1 MLDSSA
7 TIELFAGFLKVRDVL
22 CALRFVRV
30 VDISISHGG
39 CDECGRPMPLSVT
52 LTGVCGRVGLGR

>member
-30 VDISISHGG
+30 VDCSMA
-39 CDECGRPMPLSVT
+39 DVT
-52 LTGVCGRVGLGR
+52 NALCCAWVAVVSDA